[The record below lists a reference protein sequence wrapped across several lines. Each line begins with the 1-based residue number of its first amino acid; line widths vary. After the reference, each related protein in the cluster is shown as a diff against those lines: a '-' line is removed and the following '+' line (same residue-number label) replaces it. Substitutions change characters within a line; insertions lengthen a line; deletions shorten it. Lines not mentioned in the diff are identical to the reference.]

1 MLGLIH
7 VDEVDDDDAAHI
19 AQAQLTGD
27 FVGGAQIHVERVG
40 FLVVACFRTVT
51 RVDVNDVQGFG
62 VFDDDV
68 CARFEGDGFA
78 EG

>member
-1 MLGLIH
+1 MTRAVVGHHLTHKVVERLPVLGLVH

-51 RVDVNDVQGFG
+51 RVDVNDV
-62 VFDDDV
+62 
-68 CARFEGDGFA
+68 
-78 EG
+78 